1 MGVLFESILL
11 FSLAVLIILVGLL
24 VYYFKKRIVDVEQ
37 KNTRCFEIVH
47 DICLQQIKMKN
58 EVYSILFPVPKQ
70 DDRIKIELSEDEEES
85 ELDDEE
91 SVKAEESVEESDEE
105 SDEESED
112 DEESDDEEESE
123 EEESKEEESKEEE
136 SKEDS
141 KIKIVNVDMSFPE
154 ECEINIDE
162 DEFDDDIDESEPE
175 LKSMASTEPIVV
187 SKIDTNYATPVAKSN
202 SKDELKKMTPSS
214 LKSLIISKGISAESI
229 NKMKKPELIDL
240 LVTLV

>member
-85 ELDDEE
+85 ELDDE
-91 SVKAEESVEESDEE
+91 VKSEESVEESGEE
-105 SDEESED
+105 SDDESED
-112 DEESDDEEESE
+112 DEESDD
-123 EEESKEEESKEEE
+123 EEESKEEE

>member
-37 KNTRCFEIVH
+37 KNTRCFEIVN

-91 SVKAEESVEESDEE
+91 SVKDEESVEESG
-105 SDEESED
+105 
-112 DEESDDEEESE
+112 EESDDESEDDEESE

-154 ECEINIDE
+154 ECEITIDE

-187 SKIDTNYATPVAKSN
+187 SKIDTNYATPVAKNN

>member
-85 ELDDEE
+85 ELDDE
-91 SVKAEESVEESDEE
+91 VKSEESVEESSDEE
-105 SDEESED
+105 SDEESDD
-112 DEESDDEEESE
+112 DEESVDEEESE
-123 EEESKEEESKEEE
+123 EEE

-162 DEFDDDIDESEPE
+162 DDFDDDIDESEPE
-175 LKSMASTEPIVV
+175 LKSMVSTEPIVV
-187 SKIDTNYATPVAKSN
+187 SKLDTNYVTPAVKGN

-214 LKSLIISKGISAESI
+214 LKSLIISKGISAEI
-229 NKMKKPELIDL
+229 VNKMKKPELIDL

>member
-24 VYYFKKRIVDVEQ
+24 VYYFKKRIVEVEQ
-37 KNTRCFEIVH
+37 KNTRCLEIVH

-70 DDRIKIELSEDEEES
+70 DDRIKIELSEDGEES
-85 ELDDEE
+85 D
-91 SVKAEESVEESDEE
+91 KEESVEEE
-105 SDEESED
+105 SDESADESSD
-112 DEESDDEEESE
+112 NDESDDES
-123 EEESKEEESKEEE
+123 SDD
-136 SKEDS
+136 DS

-162 DEFDDDIDESEPE
+162 DDFDDDIDESEPE
-175 LKSMASTEPIVV
+175 LKSMVSTEPIVV
-187 SKIDTNYATPVAKSN
+187 SKLDTNYATPVAKGN

-214 LKSLIISKGISAESI
+214 LKSLIISKGISAEI
-229 NKMKKPELIDL
+229 VNKMKKPELIDL

>member
-24 VYYFKKRIVDVEQ
+24 VYYFKKRIVEVEQ

-70 DDRIKIELSEDEEES
+70 DDRIKIELSEDGEDSDEE
-85 ELDDEE
+85 LYEE
-91 SVKAEESVEESDEE
+91 SVKESVEESDDDDASSEEEEE
-105 SDEESED
+105 SSDDEK
-112 DEESDDEEESE
+112 EESDDE
-123 EEESKEEESKEEE
+123 
-136 SKEDS
+136 S

-162 DEFDDDIDESEPE
+162 DDFDDDIDESEPE
-175 LKSMASTEPIVV
+175 LKSMVSTEPIVV
-187 SKIDTNYATPVAKSN
+187 SKLDTNYATPVAKGN

-214 LKSLIISKGISAESI
+214 LKSLIISKGISAEI
-229 NKMKKPELIDL
+229 VNKMKKPELIDL

>member
-58 EVYSILFPVPKQ
+58 EVYSVLFPVPKQ

-91 SVKAEESVEESDEE
+91 SVKAEESSDESVDE
-105 SDEESED
+105 SSDND
-112 DEESDDEEESE
+112 ESDDESSDDE
-123 EEESKEEESKEEE
+123 
-136 SKEDS
+136 S

-175 LKSMASTEPIVV
+175 LKSMVSTEPIVV
-187 SKIDTNYATPVAKSN
+187 SKLDTNYVTPVAKGN

-214 LKSLIISKGISAESI
+214 LKSLIISKGISAESV

-240 LVTLV
+240 LTTLV

>member
-24 VYYFKKRIVDVEQ
+24 VYYFKKRIVEVEQ

-58 EVYSILFPVPKQ
+58 EVYSILFPVPKH
-70 DDRIKIELSEDEEES
+70 DDRIKIELSEDGEES
-85 ELDDEE
+85 DEE
-91 SVKAEESVEESDEE
+91 SVKESVEESDDDASSEEESE
-105 SDEESED
+105 SDEES
-112 DEESDDEEESE
+112 SDDE
-123 EEESKEEESKEEE
+123 KEE
-136 SKEDS
+136 S

-162 DEFDDDIDESEPE
+162 DDFDDDIDESEPE
-175 LKSMASTEPIVV
+175 LKSMVSTEPIVV
-187 SKIDTNYATPVAKSN
+187 NKLDTNYATPVAKGN

-214 LKSLIISKGISAESI
+214 LKSLIISKGISAEI
-229 NKMKKPELIDL
+229 VNKMKKPELIDL
-240 LVTLV
+240 LATLV

>member
-24 VYYFKKRIVDVEQ
+24 VYYFKKRIVEVEQ

-70 DDRIKIELSEDEEES
+70 DDRIKIELSEDG
-85 ELDDEE
+85 
-91 SVKAEESVEESDEE
+91 EESDKEE
-105 SDEESED
+105 SSDESADESSD
-112 DEESDDEEESE
+112 NDESDDESSDDE
-123 EEESKEEESKEEE
+123 
-136 SKEDS
+136 S

-154 ECEINIDE
+154 ECEININE
-162 DEFDDDIDESEPE
+162 DDFDDDIDESEPE
-175 LKSMASTEPIVV
+175 LKSMVSTEPIVV
-187 SKIDTNYATPVAKSN
+187 SKLDTNYVTPVAKGN

-214 LKSLIISKGISAESI
+214 LKSLIISKGISAESV

-240 LVTLV
+240 LATLV

>member
-24 VYYFKKRIVDVEQ
+24 VYYFKKRIVEVEQ

-70 DDRIKIELSEDEEES
+70 DDRIKIELSEDGEES
-85 ELDDEE
+85 ELDDE
-91 SVKAEESVEESDEE
+91 VKSEESVEESDEE
-105 SDEESED
+105 
-112 DEESDDEEESE
+112 ESDDEESESD
-123 EEESKEEESKEEE
+123 EESSDDETEE
-136 SKEDS
+136 S

-162 DEFDDDIDESEPE
+162 DDFDEDIDESETE
-175 LKSMASTEPIVV
+175 LKSMVSTEPIVV
-187 SKIDTNYATPVAKSN
+187 SKLDTNYATPVVKSN
-202 SKDELKKMTPSS
+202 SKEELKKMTPSS
-214 LKSLIISKGISAESI
+214 LKSLIISKGISAEI
-229 NKMKKPELIDL
+229 VNKMKKPELIDL
-240 LVTLV
+240 LATLV

>member
-24 VYYFKKRIVDVEQ
+24 VYYFKKRIVEVEQ

-70 DDRIKIELSEDEEES
+70 DDRIKIELSEDGEES
-85 ELDDEE
+85 ELDDE
-91 SVKAEESVEESDEE
+91 VKSEESVEESDEE
-105 SDEESED
+105 
-112 DEESDDEEESE
+112 ESDDEESESD
-123 EEESKEEESKEEE
+123 EESSDDETEE
-136 SKEDS
+136 S

-162 DEFDDDIDESEPE
+162 DDFDDDIDESEPE
-175 LKSMASTEPIVV
+175 LKSMVSTEPIVV
-187 SKIDTNYATPVAKSN
+187 SKLDTNYATPVVKSN
-202 SKDELKKMTPSS
+202 SKEELKKMTPSS
-214 LKSLIISKGISAESI
+214 LKSLIISKGISAEI
-229 NKMKKPELIDL
+229 VNKMKKPELIDL
-240 LVTLV
+240 LATLV